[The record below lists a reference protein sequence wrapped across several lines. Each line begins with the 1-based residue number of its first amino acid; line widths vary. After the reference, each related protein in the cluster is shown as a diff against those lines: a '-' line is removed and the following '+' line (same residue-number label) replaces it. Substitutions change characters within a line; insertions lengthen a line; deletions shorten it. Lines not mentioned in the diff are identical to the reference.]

1 VKETKSIMRTNT
13 INSNSVTFNAATSV
27 NPETTAFPYTTH
39 LPELKK
45 GKAGEAVRFLQ
56 KFLICQGYTYLVF
69 DGQFG
74 HLTEQA
80 VMDFQYNYNYL
91 GKSNPDYLI
100 VDGVVGKDTW
110 RAISNLF
117 CY

>member
-1 VKETKSIMRTNT
+1 MPVNT
-13 INSNSVTFNAATSV
+13 INSNPVTVNGATTNAPSPKATA
-27 NPETTAFPYTTH
+27 TFAYITH
-39 LPELKK
+39 LPVLNI
-45 GKAGEAVRFLQ
+45 GQAGEAVRFLQ
-56 KFLICQGYTYLVF
+56 QFLICQGYTLTF

-74 HLTEQA
+74 PQTEQA

-100 VDGVVGKDTW
+100 VDGVVGKNTW
-110 RAISNLF
+110 RAISNTF